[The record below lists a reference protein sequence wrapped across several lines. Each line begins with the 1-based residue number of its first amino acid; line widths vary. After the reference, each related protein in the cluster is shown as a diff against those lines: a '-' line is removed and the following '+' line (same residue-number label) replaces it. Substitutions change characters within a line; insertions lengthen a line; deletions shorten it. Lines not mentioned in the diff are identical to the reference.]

1 MHSAWS
7 FPCLSVFGSLNR
19 SFCQKSLNFADNVS
33 LDQAPQSGKKAKKK
47 KKMFS
52 YHCCFIPFFAFLTQG
67 INQSQQSFASLNDK
81 MNENIPKSLVL
92 PEVSASFEE
101 SFF

>member
-33 LDQAPQSGKKAKKK
+33 LDQAPQSGKKAEKKK
-47 KKMFS
+47 LARFARQF
-52 YHCCFIPFFAFLTQG
+52 HVFI
-67 INQSQQSFASLNDK
+67 SLLFHPVFCLFNPR
-81 MNENIPKSLVL
+81 NESISAEFRKSK
-92 PEVSASFEE
+92 
-101 SFF
+101 